1 MLGLPLAFTVPAV
14 LGALA
19 LLPALWFLLRV
30 TPPRPR
36 RQSFPPLRLIADQ
49 RPKDETPARTPPWLL
64 ALRLA
69 VAAAIV
75 LAMAGPIWN
84 PPPPGLGGAGP
95 LVLLVDDGF
104 AAAPDW
110 DLRVAAAGE
119 RLGEAGR
126 AGRPAALAAL
136 SDGPRALVPGTAAA
150 ALDRL
155 RALKPAPYLVDRAAA
170 LPAVR
175 DSAAAHPDADIVWL
189 ADGLETGAARAFAEG
204 LGGLALA
211 RPATVLSAPSAP
223 LALAGAENRPDA
235 LAVTVLRADG
245 RAAGSGTVRAYD
257 LKGLAVGDAPFAF
270 AGGATS
276 ATASFTIPV
285 ELRNDVARVDVLGEA
300 SAGAATLLDGRWK
313 RRRVDVV
320 SGATADVEQPLLS
333 PGYFIGKALAPFA
346 DVRDVP
352 SNTADPIGAALDER
366 PSVLVLADIGQVAG
380 ADHDR
385 LARFVD
391 GGGVLLRFAGS
402 RLAGAPADDLE
413 PVNLRR
419 GGRTFGGALSWDKP
433 KALAPFDRASPFF
446 GLPDRRDVTVSRQ
459 VLAEPDAGLPAHT
472 WAALDDGTPLVTA
485 DRRGKGVIALF
496 HVTGDTTW
504 SSLPLS
510 GLFVDML
517 RRVVALGGE
526 PAATDGAAPTGAGV
540 KPGQAAAA
548 RPGEAAAARPGEAA
562 AALPPTRILDGFG
575 VLGAPPPTAK
585 PVTADFA
592 GPGTADHPP
601 GFYGPADAPLA
612 VDALDP
618 GSALAPADLS
628 GLGLAARAL
637 KAAEPVDLRAALLTL
652 AVAGFLLDAMAT
664 ALLGGGFTGLGDR
677 FPRLGGKGRM
687 AASLLVA
694 AALLAPAGGAGPA
707 RAADGVSPAAAE
719 ALARDGVPKRDME
732 AALSTR
738 LAFVASGDATV
749 DEESRE
755 GLRGLSRALADRTSL
770 DPGDPV
776 AVDPARDDLSFYP
789 MLYWPV
795 VATAPQPP
803 PKAVAEV
810 SAFMKNGGT
819 VLFDTRDALSARADG
834 PQTPEAR
841 WLSTL
846 LAGVDVPELVPVPR
860 DHVITKTFYLLE
872 SFVGRYT
879 SAPTWVEALPPAP
892 PEAVNRPARSGDSV
906 SPVVITGND
915 LAAAWAG
922 DADGDPLYPLVP
934 GGGRQREM
942 AIRGG
947 INLVVY
953 TLTGNYK
960 ADQVH
965 VKDLLERLA
974 H

>member
-175 DSAAAHPDADIVWL
+175 DFAAAHPDADIVWI
-189 ADGLETGAARAFAEG
+189 ADGLENGGARAFAEG

-276 ATASFTIPV
+276 ATASFTLPV

-485 DRRGKGVIALF
+485 DRRGKGVIVLF

-504 SSLPLS
+504 SNLPLS

-517 RRVVALGGE
+517 RRVVALGGDA
-526 PAATDGAAPTGAGV
+526 AATPDGAAA
-540 KPGQAAAA
+540 PGAAAK
-548 RPGEAAAARPGEAA
+548 PNEAA

-575 VLGAPPPTAK
+575 ALGAPPATAK
-585 PVTADFA
+585 PVPAGFA

-601 GFYGPADAPLA
+601 GFYGPADALLA
-612 VDALDP
+612 VNALNP
-618 GSALAPADLS
+618 GAALMPADLS
-628 GLGLAARAL
+628 GLGLGARAL
-637 KAAEPVDLRAALLTL
+637 KAAEPVDLRAALLVL
-652 AVAGFLLDAMAT
+652 AMLGFLADAVAT
-664 ALLGGGFTGLGDR
+664 ALLGGGFTGLGR
-677 FPRLGGKGRM
+677 RARASAGTTAAGL
-687 AASLLVA
+687 AVAVLLASLTGS
-694 AALLAPAGGAGPA
+694 PGPA
-707 RAADGVSPAAAE
+707 RAADGIPPAAGA

-732 AALSTR
+732 AALRTR
-738 LAFVASGDATV
+738 LAYVASGDPAV
-749 DEESRE
+749 DAESRD
-755 GLRGLSRALADRTSL
+755 GLRGLSRALSNRTSL
-770 DPGDPV
+770 DPGEPV
-776 AVDPARDDLSFYP
+776 AVDPARDDLTFYP

-795 VATAPQPP
+795 VATAPQPSP
-803 PKAVAEV
+803 TAVAKV

-819 VLFDTRDALSARADG
+819 VLFDTRDALSARVDG

-841 WLSTL
+841 WLAAL
-846 LAGVDVPELVPVPR
+846 LSGVDVPELEPVPR
-860 DHVITKTFYLLE
+860 DHVITKTFYLLDG
-872 SFVGRYT
+872 FVGRYT
-879 SAPTWVEALPPAP
+879 SAPTWVEALPPVP
-892 PEAVNRPARSGDSV
+892 PDAADQPARSGDSV
-906 SPVVITGND
+906 SPIVITGND
-915 LAAAWAG
+915 LAAAWAS

-934 GGGRQREM
+934 GGQRQREM

-947 INLVVY
+947 VNLVIY

-965 VKDLLERLA
+965 AKQLLERLA

>member
-14 LGALA
+14 LGALV

-36 RQSFPPLRLIADQ
+36 RQSFPPLRLILDEQ
-49 RPKDETPARTPPWLL
+49 PKDETPARTPPWLL
-64 ALRLA
+64 ILRLA
-69 VAAAIV
+69 IAAAIV

-84 PPPPGLGGAGP
+84 PPPPGLGGSGP
-95 LVLLVDDGF
+95 LAVLIDDGF

-110 DLRVAAAGE
+110 DTRVAAAAE

-126 AGRPAALAAL
+126 AGRPAALVAL
-136 SDGPRALVPGTAAA
+136 SDGPRALVPGTAAT

-155 RALKPAPYLVDRAAA
+155 RALKPAPFLVDRAAA
-170 LPAVR
+170 MPALR
-175 DSAAAHPDADIVWL
+175 DFAAAHPDADAVWI
-189 ADGLETGAARAFAEG
+189 ADGLENGGARAFAET
-204 LGGLALA
+204 LGKLGLAH
-211 RPATVLSAPSAP
+211 PATVLAGSATP

-235 LAVTVLRADG
+235 LAVTVLRADV
-245 RAAGSGTVRAYD
+245 RAAGAGTLRAYD
-257 LKGLAVGDAPFAF
+257 LKGLAMGDAPFAF
-270 AGGATS
+270 AGAATS

-285 ELRNDVARVDVLGEA
+285 ELRNDVARVDVAGEA
-300 SAGAATLLDGRWK
+300 SAGAVTLLDGRWK
-313 RRRVDVV
+313 RRRVDIVT
-320 SGATADVEQPLLS
+320 GASADVEQPLLS
-333 PGYFIGKALAPFA
+333 PGYFIAKALAPFA
-346 DVRDVP
+346 DVREVP
-352 SNTADPIGAALDER
+352 PNTADPVGAALDEH

-413 PVNLRR
+413 PVALRR

-446 GLPDRRDVTVSRQ
+446 GLEDRRDVTVSRQ

-485 DRRGKGVIALF
+485 DRRGKGVIVLF

-504 SSLPLS
+504 SNLPLS

-517 RRVVALGGE
+517 RRVVALGGD
-526 PAATDGAAPTGAGV
+526 AAKADAAGLG
-540 KPGQAAAA
+540 AAAA
-548 RPGEAAAARPGEAA
+548 AAPKPGEAA
-562 AALPPTRILDGFG
+562 AALPPARILDGFG
-575 VLGAPPPTAK
+575 ALGAPPATAK
-585 PVTADFA
+585 PVPANFA

-601 GFYGPADAPLA
+601 GFYGPADALLA
-612 VDALDP
+612 VDALNP
-618 GSALAPADLS
+618 GAALAPVDLS
-628 GLGLAARAL
+628 GLNLAAQAL
-637 KAAEPVDLRAALLTL
+637 KAAEPVDLRAALLVL
-652 AVAGFLLDAMAT
+652 AVTGFLVDAVAT
-664 ALLGGGFTGLGDR
+664 ALLGGGFTGLGGGL
-677 FPRLGGKGRM
+677 PRLKRR
-687 AASLLVA
+687 AAGNTA
-694 AALLAPAGGAGPA
+694 AALLAVTLLASLVGGAGPS
-707 RAADGVSPAAAE
+707 RAADAVSPAAAA

-732 AALSTR
+732 AALRTR
-738 LAFVASGDATV
+738 LAYVPSGDAAV
-749 DEESRE
+749 DDESRE
-755 GLRGLSRALADRTSL
+755 GLRGLSRALGNRTSL

-795 VATAPQPP
+795 VASAPQPP
-803 PKAVAEV
+803 PAAVAKV

-819 VLFDTRDALSARADG
+819 VLFDTRDALSARVDG

-846 LAGVDVPELVPVPR
+846 LTGVDVPELEPVPR
-860 DHVITKTFYLLE
+860 DHVITKTFYLLD

-892 PEAVNRPARSGDSV
+892 PEAVNRPARAGDSV
-906 SPVVITGND
+906 SPIVITGND
-915 LAAAWAG
+915 LAAAWAS

-934 GGGRQREM
+934 GGQRQREM

-947 INLVVY
+947 INLVIY

>member
-14 LGALA
+14 LGALV

-36 RQSFPPLRLIADQ
+36 RQPFPPLRLILDEQ
-49 RPKDETPARTPPWLL
+49 RRDETPARTPPWLL
-64 ALRLA
+64 ILRLA
-69 VAAAIV
+69 IAAAVV

-84 PPPPGLGGAGP
+84 PPPPGLGGSGP
-95 LVLLVDDGF
+95 LAVLIDDGF

-110 DLRVAAAGE
+110 DTRVAAAAE
-119 RLGEAGR
+119 RLGAAGR
-126 AGRPAALAAL
+126 AGRPAALVAV
-136 SDGPRALVPGTAAA
+136 SDGPRALVPGTAAT

-155 RALKPAPYLVDRAAA
+155 RALKPAPFLVDRAAA
-170 LPAVR
+170 LPALR
-175 DSAAAHPDADIVWL
+175 DFAAAHPDADAVWI
-189 ADGLETGAARAFAEG
+189 ADGLENGGGRAFAEALSR
-204 LGGLALA
+204 LGLA
-211 RPATVLSAPSAP
+211 RPATVLSGPSTP

-235 LAVTVLRADG
+235 LAVTVLRADAH
-245 RAAGSGTVRAYD
+245 AAGAGTLRAYD
-257 LKGLAVGDAPFAF
+257 LKGLAMGDAPFAF
-270 AGGATS
+270 AAAATS

-300 SAGAATLLDGRWK
+300 SAGAVTLLDGRWK
-313 RRRVDVV
+313 RRRVDIVT
-320 SGATADVEQPLLS
+320 GASADVGQPLIS
-333 PGYFIGKALAPFA
+333 PGYFIAKALAPFA
-346 DVRDVP
+346 DVREVP
-352 SNTADPIGAALDER
+352 SNTADPVGAALDEH

-391 GGGVLLRFAGS
+391 DGGVLLRFAGS

-413 PVNLRR
+413 PVSLRR

-433 KALAPFDRASPFF
+433 KALAPFDRGSPFF
-446 GLPDRRDVTVSRQ
+446 GLEDRRDVTVSRQ

-485 DRRGKGVIALF
+485 DRRGKGVIVLF

-504 SSLPLS
+504 SNLPLS

-526 PAATDGAAPTGAGV
+526 AAKTDGKTDATTAGEAA
-540 KPGQAAAA
+540 
-548 RPGEAAAARPGEAA
+548 PGEAAAGRLDQAA
-562 AALPPTRILDGFG
+562 AALTPTRILDGFG
-575 VLGAPPPTAK
+575 TLGAPPATAK
-585 PVTADFA
+585 PVPAHFA

-601 GFYGPADAPLA
+601 GFYGPADALLA
-612 VDALDP
+612 VDALNP
-618 GSALAPADLS
+618 GAALAPVDLS
-628 GLGLAARAL
+628 GLGLAAQAL
-637 KAAEPVDLRAALLTL
+637 KAAEPVDLRAALLVL
-652 AVAGFLLDAMAT
+652 AVTGFLADAVAT
-664 ALLGGGFTGLGDR
+664 ALLGGGFTDFGGRVTGLGR
-677 FPRLGGKGRM
+677 RARG
-687 AASLLVA
+687 AAGTTAAALLA
-694 AALLAPAGGAGPA
+694 AALLAPLAGSAGPA
-707 RAADGVSPAAAE
+707 RAADAVSPAASA

-732 AALSTR
+732 AALRTR
-738 LAFVASGDATV
+738 LAYVPSGDAAV
-749 DEESRE
+749 DDESRE
-755 GLRGLSRALADRTSL
+755 GLRGLSRALGNRTSL

-776 AVDPARDDLSFYP
+776 AVDPTRDDLSFYP
-789 MLYWPV
+789 MVYWPV
-795 VATAPQPP
+795 VASAPQPP
-803 PKAVAEV
+803 HAAVAKV

-819 VLFDTRDALSARADG
+819 VLFDTRDALSARVDG

-846 LAGVDVPELVPVPR
+846 LTGVDVPELEPVPR
-860 DHVITKTFYLLE
+860 DHVITKTFYLLD

-906 SPVVITGND
+906 SPIVITGND
-915 LAAAWAG
+915 LAAAWAS
-922 DADGDPLYPLVP
+922 DADGEPLYPLVP
-934 GGGRQREM
+934 GGQRQREM

-947 INLVVY
+947 INLVIY

>member
-175 DSAAAHPDADIVWL
+175 DFAAAHPDADIVWI
-189 ADGLETGAARAFAEG
+189 ADGLENGGARAFAEG

-276 ATASFTIPV
+276 ATASFTLPV

-313 RRRVDVV
+313 RRRVDIV

-485 DRRGKGVIALF
+485 DRRGKGVIVLF

-504 SSLPLS
+504 SNLPLS

-517 RRVVALGGE
+517 RRVVALGGDA
-526 PAATDGAAPTGAGV
+526 AATPDGAAA
-540 KPGQAAAA
+540 PGAAAK
-548 RPGEAAAARPGEAA
+548 PNEAA

-575 VLGAPPPTAK
+575 ALGAPPATAK
-585 PVTADFA
+585 PVPAGFA

-601 GFYGPADAPLA
+601 GFYGPADALLA
-612 VDALDP
+612 VNALNP
-618 GSALAPADLS
+618 GAALMPADLS
-628 GLGLAARAL
+628 GLGLGARAL
-637 KAAEPVDLRAALLTL
+637 KAAEPVDLRAALLVL
-652 AVAGFLLDAMAT
+652 AMLGFLADAVAT
-664 ALLGGGFTGLGDR
+664 ALLGGGFTGLGR
-677 FPRLGGKGRM
+677 RARASAGTTAAGLAFAVLL
-687 AASLLVA
+687 ASLTGS
-694 AALLAPAGGAGPA
+694 PGPA
-707 RAADGVSPAAAE
+707 RAADGIPPAAGA

-732 AALSTR
+732 AALRTR
-738 LAFVASGDATV
+738 LAYVASGDPAV
-749 DEESRE
+749 DAESRD
-755 GLRGLSRALADRTSL
+755 GLRGLSRALSNRTSL
-770 DPGDPV
+770 DPGEPV
-776 AVDPARDDLSFYP
+776 AVDPARDDLTFYP

-795 VATAPQPP
+795 VATAPQPSP
-803 PKAVAEV
+803 TAVAKV

-819 VLFDTRDALSARADG
+819 VLFDTRDALSARVDG

-841 WLSTL
+841 WLAAL
-846 LAGVDVPELVPVPR
+846 LSGVDVPELEPVPR
-860 DHVITKTFYLLE
+860 DHVITKTFYLLDG
-872 SFVGRYT
+872 FVGRYT
-879 SAPTWVEALPPAP
+879 SAPTWVEALPPVP
-892 PEAVNRPARSGDSV
+892 PDAADQPARSGDSV
-906 SPVVITGND
+906 SPIVITGND
-915 LAAAWAG
+915 LAAAWAS

-934 GGGRQREM
+934 GGQRQREM

-947 INLVVY
+947 VNLVIY

-965 VKDLLERLA
+965 AKQLLERLA

>member
-14 LGALA
+14 LGALV

-36 RQSFPPLRLIADQ
+36 RQSFPPLRLILDQ
-49 RPKDETPARTPPWLL
+49 QPKDETPARTPPWLL
-64 ALRLA
+64 ILRLA
-69 VAAAIV
+69 IAAAIV

-95 LVLLVDDGF
+95 LALLIDDGF

-110 DLRVAAAGE
+110 DTRVAAAAE

-136 SDGPRALVPGTAAA
+136 SEGPRALVPGTAAA

-155 RALKPAPYLVDRAAA
+155 RALKPSPFLVDRAAA
-170 LPAVR
+170 LPALR
-175 DSAAAHPDADIVWL
+175 DFAAAHPDADMVWI
-189 ADGLETGAARAFAEG
+189 ADGLENGGARAFADAVSH
-204 LGGLALA
+204 LGLA
-211 RPATVLSAPSAP
+211 RPATVLAGAATP

-235 LAVTVLRADG
+235 LAVTVLRADT
-245 RAAGSGTVRAYD
+245 RATAAGTLRASD
-257 LKGLAVGDAPFAF
+257 IKGLAMGDVPFAF
-270 AGGATS
+270 AGDATQT
-276 ATASFTIPV
+276 TASFTLPV
-285 ELRNDVARVDVLGEA
+285 ELRNDVARVDVLGES
-300 SAGAATLLDGRWK
+300 SAGAVTLLDGRWK
-313 RRRVDVV
+313 RRRVDIV
-320 SGATADVEQPLLS
+320 SGATADVAQPLLS
-333 PGYFIGKALAPFA
+333 PGYFVAKALAPFA
-346 DVRDVP
+346 DLRELP
-352 SNTADPIGAALDER
+352 SNAADPVGAALDDH
-366 PSVLVLADIGQVAG
+366 PSVLVMADIGQVVG

-391 GGGVLLRFAGS
+391 EGGVLLRFAGS

-433 KALAPFDRASPFF
+433 KALAPFDRSSPFF

-485 DRRGKGVIALF
+485 DRRGKGVIVLF

-504 SSLPLS
+504 SNLPLS

-517 RRVVALGGE
+517 RRIVALGGD
-526 PAATDGAAPTGAGV
+526 AAGHGTTTDGSKTEVAAGAS
-540 KPGQAAAA
+540 
-548 RPGEAAAARPGEAA
+548 
-562 AALPPTRILDGFG
+562 ALPPTRILDGFG
-575 VLGAPPPTAK
+575 TLGPPPPTAK
-585 PVTADFA
+585 PVPAGFA

-601 GFYGPADAPLA
+601 GFYGPADALLA
-612 VDALDP
+612 VDALEP
-618 GSALAPADLS
+618 GAALAPADLS
-628 GLGLAARAL
+628 GLGLDTRAL
-637 KAAEPVDLRAALLTL
+637 KASAPVDLRAALLVL
-652 AVAGFLLDAMAT
+652 AVIGFLADAIAT
-664 ALLGGGFTGLGDR
+664 ALLGGGYAGLGR
-677 FPRLGGKGRM
+677 RLPGRGKAR
-687 AASLLVA
+687 A
-694 AALLAPAGGAGPA
+694 AAATTALALAGAILLAAPAFAPGPA
-707 RAADGVSPAAAE
+707 RAADALSPDAAA
-719 ALARDGVPKRDME
+719 ALARDAVPKRDME
-732 AALSTR
+732 AALRTR
-738 LAFVASGDATV
+738 LAYVASGDAAV

-755 GLRGLSRALADRTSL
+755 GLRGLSRALGNRTSL

-776 AVDPARDDLSFYP
+776 AVDPGRDDLSFYP

-795 VATAPQPP
+795 VASAPQPQP
-803 PKAVAEV
+803 AAVARV

-819 VLFDTRDALSARADG
+819 VLFDTRDALSSRVDG
-834 PQTPEAR
+834 PPTPEAR

-846 LAGVDVPELVPVPR
+846 LTGVDVPELEPVPR
-860 DHVITKTFYLLE
+860 DHVITKTFYLIDN
-872 SFVGRYT
+872 FVGRYT

-906 SPVVITGND
+906 SPIVITGND
-915 LAAAWAG
+915 LAAAWAS
-922 DADGDPLYPLVP
+922 DADGGPLYPLVP
-934 GGGRQREM
+934 GGQRQREL
-942 AIRGG
+942 ALRGG
-947 INLVVY
+947 INLVIY

>member
-14 LGALA
+14 LGALV

-36 RQSFPPLRLIADQ
+36 RQAFPPLRLILDE
-49 RPKDETPARTPPWLL
+49 RPRDETPARTPPWLL
-64 ALRLA
+64 LLRLA
-69 VAAAIV
+69 VAAALV

-84 PPPPGLGGAGP
+84 PPPPSLGGSGP
-95 LVLLVDDGF
+95 LALLLDDGF

-110 DLRVAAAGE
+110 DVRVAAAAE

-126 AGRPAALAAL
+126 AGRPVALAAL
-136 SDGPRALVPGTAAA
+136 SEGPRALAPVTAAA

-155 RALKPAPYLVDRAAA
+155 RALKPQPTLVDRAAA

-175 DSAAAHPDADIVWL
+175 DFAAAHPDADVVWI
-189 ADGLETGAARAFAEG
+189 ADGLENGGARAFAEG
-204 LGGLALA
+204 LRFA
-211 RPATVLSAPSAP
+211 RPATVLAAAAPP

-235 LAVTVLRADG
+235 LAVTVLRADA
-245 RAAGSGTVRAYD
+245 RAPGAGTLRAYD
-257 LKGLAVGDAPFAF
+257 LKGLALGDAPFSFDGTA
-270 AGGATS
+270 AS
-276 ATASFTIPV
+276 ATASFALPV
-285 ELRNDVARVDVLGEA
+285 ELRNEVARVDVLGEA
-300 SAGAATLLDGRWK
+300 SAGAVTLLDGRWK

-320 SGATADVEQPLLS
+320 TGASADVAQPLLS
-333 PGYFIGKALAPFA
+333 PGYFVTKALAPFA
-346 DVRDVP
+346 EVREVP
-352 SNTADPIGAALDER
+352 PNVADPIGAALDEK
-366 PSVLVLADIGQVAG
+366 PSVLVLADVGQVTG

-391 GGGVLLRFAGS
+391 EGGVLLRFAGS

-433 KALAPFDRASPFF
+433 KSLAPFDRASPFF
-446 GLPDRRDVTVSRQ
+446 GLTDRRDVTVSRQ

-485 DRRGKGVIALF
+485 DHRGKGTIVLF

-504 SSLPLS
+504 SNLPLS

-526 PAATDGAAPTGAGV
+526 TAKADDAG
-540 KPGQAAAA
+540 AAAA
-548 RPGEAAAARPGEAA
+548 KPGEA

-575 VLGAPPPTAK
+575 ALGAPPATAK
-585 PVTADFA
+585 PVPAAFA

-601 GFYGPADAPLA
+601 GFYGPADALLA
-612 VDALDP
+612 VNALNP
-618 GSALAPADLS
+618 GAALLPADLS
-628 GLGLAARAL
+628 GLGLAALPL
-637 KAAEPVDLRAALLTL
+637 KAAEPVDLRAALLVL
-652 AVAGFLLDAMAT
+652 AVVGFLADAVAT
-664 ALLGGGFTGLGDR
+664 ALLGGGFTGLGAR
-677 FPRLGGKGRM
+677 LPRLPGTGGRGAGTT
-687 AASLLVA
+687 AAALAV
-694 AALLAPAGGAGPA
+694 AALLAAGPGARPA
-707 RAADGVSPAAAE
+707 RAAESLPPAAVA
-719 ALARDGVPKRDME
+719 ALRQDHVPERDME
-732 AALSTR
+732 AALRTR
-738 LAFVASGDATV
+738 LAYVASGDGAV

-755 GLRGLSRALADRTSL
+755 GLRGLSRALTNRTSL

-789 MLYWPV
+789 MIYWPV

-803 PKAVAEV
+803 PAAVAKL
-810 SAFMKNGGT
+810 SAYMKNGGT

-834 PQTPEAR
+834 PPTPEAH
-841 WLSTL
+841 WLATL
-846 LAGVDVPELVPVPR
+846 LTGVDVPELEPVPR
-860 DHVITKTFYLLE
+860 DHVITKTFYLIDN
-872 SFVGRYT
+872 FVGRYNT
-879 SAPTWVEALPPAP
+879 APTWVEALPPAP

-906 SPVVITGND
+906 SPIVITGND
-915 LAAAWAG
+915 LAAAWAS
-922 DADGDPLYPLVP
+922 DPDGEPLYPLVP
-934 GGGRQREM
+934 GGARQREL

-947 INLVVY
+947 VNLVIY